1 MHEASLTQRH
11 LWRSAREAIPVTRT
25 VIVEAEQDGVSG
37 YGEAS
42 CFMTDHYNSGLERM
56 HADLRRTAPLLST
69 LDVCGPDGDADTVW
83 RRLAA
88 ELPDSPFVLAAL
100 DSALHDLRA
109 RLLGVPLWKSL
120 GLDPPRNLRSS
131 YSIGLDTAEAMAGKL
146 RERPG
151 WCAYKVKLAD
161 PGDLGILRELRRQT
175 DAPFLI
181 DGNCG
186 WDPDRLVPA
195 LPHLHDLDVRLIE
208 QPYPRA
214 AWDDA
219 RRLKEISPIPV
230 IADES
235 ITSPDDLH
243 ACTGAF
249 HGINVKPMK
258 AGGLTPA
265 LAMLRAA
272 RERGLVTM
280 LGCMPESAAGVSATA
295 HLGGLVDHLDVDV
308 VDLLAV
314 DTGHGL
320 SLDATGHVTL
330 PDRPGSGYL
339 PDATAHGWYVHHVP
353 AERARVVRH
362 QVRGC
367 APAMPS
373 STSAMAGSALAAS
386 GSVPVMPGSA
396 LAARGSAPAT
406 SGSVPTASGSALAAP
421 GSVPAMPGSA
431 PATAGSAP
439 ATAGSVPAAV
449 PAMPVSAPAAAG
461 SVPATAGS
469 ALVAPGSVP
478 AMPGSVPATPSSTP
492 ATPSSTPATPSS
504 TPATPGA
511 GLPQH
516 GHPQDDP
523 PQDDHPATRHL
534 AALVKG
540 RAVGAVSLYA
550 EDPPAGHD
558 LPDLRP
564 GRARRLH
571 GMATLDEVRGT
582 GAGSALLRTALTVA
596 ALDGAETVWGH
607 VPDAALGFYRRHG
620 FDVLGQPQPHPQPR
634 PHSQPLD
641 LPGAG
646 PHHFVHRSTR

>member
-1 MHEASLTQRH
+1 MRVTAHEASLTQRH

-69 LDVCGPDGDADTVW
+69 LDVCGPGGDADTVW

-339 PDATAHGWYVHHVP
+339 LDATAHGWYVHHVP
-353 AERARVVRH
+353 AERAGLVRR

-367 APAMPS
+367 APAMP
-373 STSAMAGSALAAS
+373 
-386 GSVPVMPGSA
+386 GSVPG
-396 LAARGSAPAT
+396 
-406 SGSVPTASGSALAAP
+406 
-421 GSVPAMPGSA
+421 
-431 PATAGSAP
+431 
-439 ATAGSVPAAV
+439 
-449 PAMPVSAPAAAG
+449 
-461 SVPATAGS
+461 
-469 ALVAPGSVP
+469 
-478 AMPGSVPATPSSTP
+478 
-492 ATPSSTPATPSS
+492 
-504 TPATPGA
+504 TPGA
-511 GLPQH
+511 CH
-516 GHPQDDP
+516 

-558 LPDLRP
+558 LPDLCP
-564 GRARRLH
+564 GRARRLY

-582 GAGSALLRTALTVA
+582 GSGSALLRTALTVA

-607 VPDAALGFYRRHG
+607 VPDAALGFYRKHG

>member
-1 MHEASLTQRH
+1 MRITAHETGLTQRH
-11 LWRSAREAIPVTRT
+11 LWRSAREAIAMTRT
-25 VIVEAEQDGVSG
+25 VIVEAEQDGVAG

-42 CFMTDHYNSGLERM
+42 CFMTDHYNSSLERM
-56 HADLRRTAPLLST
+56 HADLRCTAPLLAA
-69 LDVCGPDGDADTVW
+69 LDLGGPGGDADAVW
-83 RRLAA
+83 HRLAA
-88 ELPDSPFVLAAL
+88 ELPASPFVLAAL

-120 GLDPPRNLRSS
+120 GLDRPQGLRSS
-131 YSIGLDTAEAMAGKL
+131 YSIGLDTAEVMVGKL

-161 PGDLGILRELRRQT
+161 PGDLGILRELRRET

-186 WDPDRLVPA
+186 WEPDRLVPA
-195 LPHLHDLDVRLIE
+195 LPHLHSFGVRLIE

-219 RRLKEISPIPV
+219 RTLKEISPIPV

-235 ITSPDDLH
+235 ITSPADLD
-243 ACTGAF
+243 ACAEAF

-272 RERGLVTM
+272 RERGLITM

-320 SLDATGHVTL
+320 GLDATGHVNL

-353 AERARVVRH
+353 ADRVHPVRR
-362 QVRGC
+362 Q
-367 APAMPS
+367 
-373 STSAMAGSALAAS
+373 L
-386 GSVPVMPGSA
+386 
-396 LAARGSAPAT
+396 APAT
-406 SGSVPTASGSALAAP
+406 PDA
-421 GSVPAMPGSA
+421 
-431 PATAGSAP
+431 
-439 ATAGSVPAAV
+439 
-449 PAMPVSAPAAAG
+449 
-461 SVPATAGS
+461 
-469 ALVAPGSVP
+469 
-478 AMPGSVPATPSSTP
+478 
-492 ATPSSTPATPSS
+492 
-504 TPATPGA
+504 
-511 GLPQH
+511 H
-516 GHPQDDP
+516 HPQDE
-523 PQDDHPATRHL
+523 HPDTRHL
-534 AALVKG
+534 AALLQG
-540 RAVGAVSLYA
+540 RAVGAASLYA
-550 EDPPAGHD
+550 EDPPAGHVPSD
-558 LPDLRP
+558 PRP
-564 GRARRLH
+564 GRARRLY

-596 ALDGAETVWGH
+596 ALDGAGTVWGH
-607 VPDAALGFYRRHG
+607 APDAALGFYRKHG
-620 FDVLGQPQPHPQPR
+620 FDVLGRSP
-634 PHSQPLD
+634 D
-641 LPGAG
+641 LPGTG
-646 PHHFVHRSTR
+646 SHHFVHRSTR

>member
-1 MHEASLTQRH
+1 MRVTAHEASLTQRH

-25 VIVEAEQDGVSG
+25 LIVEAEQDGVSG

-56 HADLRRTAPLLST
+56 HADLRRTAPLLAT

-120 GLDPPRNLRSS
+120 DLDPPRNLRSS
-131 YSIGLDTAEAMAGKL
+131 YSIGLDTLEAMAGKL

-161 PGDLGILRELRRQT
+161 PGDLGILRELRRRT

-186 WDPDRLVPA
+186 WAPDRLVPA
-195 LPHLHDLDVRLIE
+195 LPHLHDLGVRLIE

-219 RRLKEISPIPV
+219 RSLKEISPIPV

-235 ITSPDDLH
+235 ITSPADLH

-339 PDATAHGWYVHHVP
+339 PDATAHGWSVHHVQ
-353 AERARVVRH
+353 AERAHLVRR
-362 QVRGC
+362 QVPGC
-367 APAMPS
+367 AP
-373 STSAMAGSALAAS
+373 G
-386 GSVPVMPGSA
+386 
-396 LAARGSAPAT
+396 
-406 SGSVPTASGSALAAP
+406 
-421 GSVPAMPGSA
+421 
-431 PATAGSAP
+431 
-439 ATAGSVPAAV
+439 
-449 PAMPVSAPAAAG
+449 
-461 SVPATAGS
+461 
-469 ALVAPGSVP
+469 
-478 AMPGSVPATPSSTP
+478 
-492 ATPSSTPATPSS
+492 
-504 TPATPGA
+504 TPGA
-511 GLPQH
+511 GCPQDGH
-516 GHPQDDP
+516 SQDGHP
-523 PQDDHPATRHL
+523 AARHL
-534 AALVKG
+534 AAMLQG
-540 RAVGAVSLYA
+540 RTVGAASLYA

-558 LPDLRP
+558 LPDTRP
-564 GRARRLH
+564 GRARRLY

-607 VPDAALGFYRRHG
+607 VPDAALGFFLKHR
-620 FDVLGQPQPHPQPR
+620 FVVLGR
-634 PHSQPLD
+634 PLD
-641 LPGAG
+641 VPGAG
-646 PHHFVHRSTR
+646 PHHFVHRSIR

>member
-1 MHEASLTQRH
+1 MRVTAHETSLTQRH

-56 HADLRRTAPLLST
+56 HADLRRTAPLLTT
-69 LDVCGPDGDADTVW
+69 LDVCGPDGDADIVW
-83 RRLAA
+83 QRLAA

-120 GLDPPRNLRSS
+120 GLDRPHDLRSS
-131 YSIGLDTAEAMAGKL
+131 YSIGLDTPEAMAGKL

-186 WDPDRLVPA
+186 WGPGRLVPA
-195 LPHLHDLDVRLIE
+195 LPQLHDLGVRLIE

-219 RRLKEISPIPV
+219 RSLKEISPIPV

-235 ITSPDDLH
+235 ITSPADLD
-243 ACTGAF
+243 ACADAF

-272 RERGLVTM
+272 RERGLITM
-280 LGCMPESAAGVSATA
+280 LGCMPESAAGVTATA

-314 DTGHGL
+314 DTGQGL
-320 SLDATGHVTL
+320 GLDATGHVAL

-353 AERARVVRH
+353 AERAHLVRR
-362 QVRGC
+362 QVPGC
-367 APAMPS
+367 APAMP
-373 STSAMAGSALAAS
+373 
-386 GSVPVMPGSA
+386 
-396 LAARGSAPAT
+396 
-406 SGSVPTASGSALAAP
+406 
-421 GSVPAMPGSA
+421 
-431 PATAGSAP
+431 
-439 ATAGSVPAAV
+439 
-449 PAMPVSAPAAAG
+449 
-461 SVPATAGS
+461 
-469 ALVAPGSVP
+469 
-478 AMPGSVPATPSSTP
+478 
-492 ATPSSTPATPSS
+492 
-504 TPATPGA
+504 GA
-511 GLPQH
+511 GHPRDE
-516 GHPQDDP
+516 HPQDA
-523 PQDDHPATRHL
+523 HPATRHL
-534 AALVKG
+534 AVLLQG
-540 RAVGAVSLYA
+540 REAGAVSLYA

-558 LPDLRP
+558 LPNPRP

-571 GMATLDEVRGT
+571 GMATLGEVRGT

-607 VPDAALGFYRRHG
+607 VPDAALGFYRKHR
-620 FDVLGQPQPHPQPR
+620 FDVLGR
-634 PHSQPLD
+634 PLD

>member
-1 MHEASLTQRH
+1 MRVTAHEASLTQRH
-11 LWRSAREAIPVTRT
+11 LWRSAREAIPITRT

-56 HADLRRTAPLLST
+56 HADLRRTAPLLTT
-69 LDVCGPDGDADTVW
+69 LDVCGPDGDADSVW
-83 RRLAA
+83 QRLAT

-109 RLLGVPLWKSL
+109 RLLDVPLWKSL
-120 GLDPPRNLRSS
+120 GLDRPRNLRSS
-131 YSIGLDTAEAMAGKL
+131 YSIGLDTPEAMAGKL

-161 PGDLGILRELRRQT
+161 PGDLGILRELRRRT

-186 WDPDRLVPA
+186 WDTDRLVPA
-195 LPHLHDLDVRLIE
+195 LPHLHDLGVRLIE

-219 RRLKEISPIPV
+219 RSLKEISPIPV

-235 ITSPDDLH
+235 ITSPADLD
-243 ACTGAF
+243 ACADAF

-265 LAMLRAA
+265 LAILQAA
-272 RERGLVTM
+272 RERGLITM

-320 SLDATGHVTL
+320 SLDATGHVAL

-353 AERARVVRH
+353 AERAHLVRR
-362 QVRGC
+362 Q
-367 APAMPS
+367 A
-373 STSAMAGSALAAS
+373 
-386 GSVPVMPGSA
+386 
-396 LAARGSAPAT
+396 
-406 SGSVPTASGSALAAP
+406 
-421 GSVPAMPGSA
+421 PGSA
-431 PATAGSAP
+431 PAT
-439 ATAGSVPAAV
+439 
-449 PAMPVSAPAAAG
+449 
-461 SVPATAGS
+461 
-469 ALVAPGSVP
+469 PGV
-478 AMPGSVPATPSSTP
+478 
-492 ATPSSTPATPSS
+492 
-504 TPATPGA
+504 
-511 GLPQH
+511 
-516 GHPQDDP
+516 GHPQDE
-523 PQDDHPATRHL
+523 HPATRHL
-534 AALVKG
+534 AALLQG
-540 RAVGAVSLYA
+540 REVGAASLSA

-558 LPDLRP
+558 LPDPRP
-564 GRARRLH
+564 GRARRLY

-582 GAGSALLRTALTVA
+582 DAGSALLRTALTVA

-607 VPDAALGFYRRHG
+607 VPDTALGFYRKHR
-620 FDVLGQPQPHPQPR
+620 FDVLGG
-634 PHSQPLD
+634 PLE